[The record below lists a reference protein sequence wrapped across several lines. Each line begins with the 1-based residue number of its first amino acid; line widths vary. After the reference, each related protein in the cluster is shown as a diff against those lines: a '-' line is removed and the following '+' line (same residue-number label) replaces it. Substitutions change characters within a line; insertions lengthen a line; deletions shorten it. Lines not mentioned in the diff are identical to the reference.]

1 MRSTIVGL
9 SEWEPVAILVNSTGR
24 SEIRTTTKAG
34 SPALR
39 QPQNADLLSVPE
51 SRNVIYNKL
60 SSESNRLA
68 FAKPV
73 AGTFLLTGQAASQRP
88 SLLITL

>member
-68 FAKPV
+68 LAKPV
-73 AGTFLLTGQAASQRP
+73 AGTFLLTGQAAS
-88 SLLITL
+88 